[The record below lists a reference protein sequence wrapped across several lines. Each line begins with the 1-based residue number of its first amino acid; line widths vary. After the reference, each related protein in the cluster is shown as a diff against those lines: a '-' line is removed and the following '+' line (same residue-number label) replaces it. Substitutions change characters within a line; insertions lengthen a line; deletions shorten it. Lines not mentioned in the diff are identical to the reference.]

1 MIFSQKITE
10 RGKPD
15 ASECMSFLTAR
26 NLVSRIHRICFWPS
40 RVFGSSSGHLRIVF
54 GLFGQRYPADQKARR
69 LWVRDWLC
77 SNWSILGDP
86 RIGQITVP
94 MDKGN
99 AGSGEEKDSKCRQDP
114 SGRPARVVKQW
125 GGGGGLHHPFRG
137 HIEWKFISHFTKNNL
152 ANEVHYESQ
161 FKSERV
167 YFTRKKGW
175 KPKYPL
181 QRTGTS
187 PCSH

>member
-1 MIFSQKITE
+1 MMFSQKITE

-15 ASECMSFLTAR
+15 PSECMSFLTAR

-86 RIGQITVP
+86 GIGQITVP

-114 SGRPARVVKQW
+114 SGRPARVVKRW
-125 GGGGGLHHPFRG
+125 GGLHHPFRG

-167 YFTRKKGW
+167 YFTRKKG
-175 KPKYPL
+175 
-181 QRTGTS
+181 
-187 PCSH
+187 